1 MPPGKRHNID
11 GAEGV
16 NVSRVK
22 SETRQ
27 LTEGVFVRFRPSDYD
42 EIRQEADRRGIS
54 VAQLLREST
63 LSSVRSTSLRAS

>member
-1 MPPGKRHNID
+1 M
-11 GAEGV
+11 

-54 VAQLLREST
+54 VAQLLRETT

>member
-1 MPPGKRHNID
+1 M
-11 GAEGV
+11 
-16 NVSRVK
+16 SRVK

-54 VAQLLREST
+54 VAQLLRETT